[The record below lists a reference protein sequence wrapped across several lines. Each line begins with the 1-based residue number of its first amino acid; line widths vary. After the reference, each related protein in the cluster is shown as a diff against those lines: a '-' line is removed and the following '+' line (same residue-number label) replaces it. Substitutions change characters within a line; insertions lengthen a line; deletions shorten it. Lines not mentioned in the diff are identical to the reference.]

1 VDENQQQHPIR
12 LSQFAFA
19 CRVFGA
25 LYNYYDRSYLRFK
38 QDTDGS
44 PDLCLPEHRKALLRW
59 LNAWGCRQFAV
70 AYHDRASEEI
80 LSWYGEYADRL
91 CPEDRRLLE
100 LTEPELAAVGTA
112 YEALS
117 GRTASYRERGGG
129 THRVPIGPA
138 GASKVLFALRPRAL
152 LPWDDGIRKGLDH
165 TASGASYVSYLRG
178 ARVLLENL
186 AVQCHIHGLELS
198 DLPQELGKPDSSLA
212 VLLNEYYWVTLTKGC
227 APDSD
232 TFQRWAR
239 WDRP

>member
-1 VDENQQQHPIR
+1 VTVDEKQRQHPIR

-19 CRVFGA
+19 CYVFGP
-25 LYNYYDRSYLRFK
+25 LTKYDSSYLRL
-38 QDTDGS
+38 QQATDGS

-59 LNAWGCRQFAV
+59 LDAWGCRQFAV

-117 GRTASYRERGGG
+117 GRTASYKKRGGR
-129 THRVPIGPA
+129 TLRVPIGPA

-178 ARVLLENL
+178 ASVLLENL
-186 AVQCHIHGLELS
+186 RVSAPYTDWSCPICRKSWASLIHPLQC
-198 DLPQELGKPDSSLA
+198 SS
-212 VLLNEYYWVTLTKGC
+212 TSTTG
-227 APDSD
+227 SH
-232 TFQRWAR
+232 
-239 WDRP
+239 